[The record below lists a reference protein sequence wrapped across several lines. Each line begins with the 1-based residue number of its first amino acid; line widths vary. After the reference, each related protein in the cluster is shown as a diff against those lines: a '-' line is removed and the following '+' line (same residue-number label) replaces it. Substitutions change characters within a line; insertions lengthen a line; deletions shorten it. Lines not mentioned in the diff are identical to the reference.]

1 MNISLNSYVTED
13 GLEMGRAQVVQS
25 EACELKP
32 MAYMNPILL
41 KPSGNNKTQ
50 VIVNG
55 KVHCMMDSYKYKE
68 LNKELKKNVSKYKGN
83 ILKNKYAEATER
95 AGIDILYSDGDKGS
109 RIITNRKNAVN
120 DSKVGNASG
129 ICKETIDKKHIL
141 PHSRIDSFV
150 YAVKPTELYND
161 WGDFWDPDNKQRDFF
176 TAVYNVYKKFD
187 NEVKEYDDKLKKIK
201 NQRYIK

>member
-1 MNISLNSYVTED
+1 MNKIMVLGTASGVGKSTIATALCRYYKNRGFKVAPFKAMNISLNSYVTED

-68 LNKELKKNVSKYKGN
+68 LNKELKKNSKRN
-83 ILKNKYAEATER
+83 I
-95 AGIDILYSDGDKGS
+95 
-109 RIITNRKNAVN
+109 
-120 DSKVGNASG
+120 
-129 ICKETIDKKHIL
+129 
-141 PHSRIDSFV
+141 
-150 YAVKPTELYND
+150 
-161 WGDFWDPDNKQRDFF
+161 
-176 TAVYNVYKKFD
+176 
-187 NEVKEYDDKLKKIK
+187 
-201 NQRYIK
+201 

>member
-55 KVHCMMDSYKYKE
+55 KVHCMMDSYKYKVRE
-68 LNKELKKNVSKYKGN
+68 EGINVVSLPK
-83 ILKNKYAEATER
+83 
-95 AGIDILYSDGDKGS
+95 
-109 RIITNRKNAVN
+109 
-120 DSKVGNASG
+120 
-129 ICKETIDKKHIL
+129 TID
-141 PHSRIDSFV
+141 
-150 YAVKPTELYND
+150 ND
-161 WGDFWDPDNKQRDFF
+161 G
-176 TAVYNVYKKFD
+176 
-187 NEVKEYDDKLKKIK
+187 LIKI
-201 NQRYIK
+201 